1 MKVSNELKLIGNY
14 LIKIGHSKQ
23 TAKLYLWGIGY
34 FLRDNPDAENYRF
47 KDILF
52 YLSKKT
58 DEYSST
64 QPNLNLLP
72 PIKKYYNYLLDIGKR
87 KDHPCRR
94 LMIKNKRA
102 KEIVSQDL
110 FTSFELGLLMF
121 REERYELQKIKNQMI
136 LSLLIYQGLTAGEI
150 VSLKTN
156 HINLD
161 KNSIFVKDSRMNTRR
176 HLEMKFQQQELLDR
190 KSTRLNSSH

>member
-1 MKVSNELKLIGNY
+1 
-14 LIKIGHSKQ
+14 
-23 TAKLYLWGIGY
+23 
-34 FLRDNPDAENYRF
+34 
-47 KDILF
+47 
-52 YLSKKT
+52 
-58 DEYSST
+58 
-64 QPNLNLLP
+64 
-72 PIKKYYNYLLDIGKR
+72 
-87 KDHPCRR
+87 
-94 LMIKNKRA
+94 MIKNKRA

-150 VSLKTN
+150 VSLKTH

-176 HLEMKFQQQELLDR
+176 HLEMKFQQQELFYEYIF
-190 KSTRLNSSH
+190 